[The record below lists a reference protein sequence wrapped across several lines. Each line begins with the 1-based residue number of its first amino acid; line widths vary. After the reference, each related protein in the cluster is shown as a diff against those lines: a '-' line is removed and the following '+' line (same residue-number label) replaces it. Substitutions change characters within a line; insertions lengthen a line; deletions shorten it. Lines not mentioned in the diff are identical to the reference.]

1 MTKSGTVMT
10 EGLINKI
17 NIGDGLTKRE
27 LECALSFYG
36 MVANNLRLLGPEFK
50 LAWKE
55 VDRTFGILQSFQ
67 RARDR
72 G

>member
-1 MTKSGTVMT
+1 MKMLSKETV
-10 EGLINKI
+10 NRI

-27 LECALSFYG
+27 LTDALVFYKDLSD
-36 MVANNLRLLGPEFK
+36 MLHLLGPEFK

-55 VDRTFGILQSFQ
+55 VDRTYGTLEAFQ